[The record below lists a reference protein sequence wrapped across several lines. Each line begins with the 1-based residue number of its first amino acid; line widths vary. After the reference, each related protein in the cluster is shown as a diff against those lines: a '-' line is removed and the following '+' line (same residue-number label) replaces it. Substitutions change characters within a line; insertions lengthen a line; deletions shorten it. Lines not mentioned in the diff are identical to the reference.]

1 MEIAI
6 GFKVPID
13 ADSVESPQVHYG
25 EPLTGIYFLTDDE
38 QYGRITFENLDSI
51 KVSRGE
57 YLPYE
62 DDWKKDQ
69 PYCWVTKVQN
79 STWLKERHEYES
91 NYYGSSYEFGGNV
104 DEMLSDFN
112 HYVFSFHDQFIEV
125 IARGIWFEKSSESL
139 LGKELSNSHPFL
151 PITTE
156 NMVKFDA
163 HGLTCQARINPINDE
178 ELKDNSLYCSQ
189 KLIEFALELDGTAS
203 VNHTLILAYRNKQLI
218 SSLRGYFGKEIIEFK
233 KIAHLDDVKKYI
245 ESYMKEVA
253 ERRKAMGK

>member
-1 MEIAI
+1 M

-25 EPLTGIYFLTDDE
+25 EPLTAIYFITDDA
-38 QYGRITFENLDSI
+38 QYGRVTFENLDSI

-57 YLPYE
+57 YLPFE
-62 DDWKKDQ
+62 DDWKEDQ
-69 PYCWVTKVQN
+69 PYRWVTKVKN
-79 STWLKERHEYES
+79 SKWLKERHKYES
-91 NYYGSSYEFGGNV
+91 DNYGSSYEFGGNV

-112 HYVFSFHDQFIEV
+112 HYVFSFHDQFVEV

-139 LGKELSNSHPFL
+139 LGKKLSNDHPFL

-156 NMVKFDA
+156 NMIRFEA
-163 HGLTCQARINPINDE
+163 HGLTCQARISSKNKE
-178 ELKDNSLYCSQ
+178 ELRDSALYCSQ
-189 KLIEFALELDGTAS
+189 TLIEFALELEGSAS
-203 VNHTLILAYRNKQLI
+203 INHSLILSYRNDECI
-218 SSLRGYFGKEIIEFK
+218 STLRGYFGNQILEFDG
-233 KIAHLDDVKKYI
+233 IATIDDVKTHI